1 MKYLSRVFV
10 VAVAALSTP
19 VAVSAST
26 LEVLDTSSMS
36 LTVSTLP
43 PLTVPSNPASIVVSS
58 GAGTFTEP
66 AGVFGPASTQLPRT
80 LFTGVSLI
88 SGLTISGFGN
98 GTQVCDGTAPALNC
112 VGGLSGGALV
122 NVLQLFNLTIPLSVV
137 GSPGASVQ
145 VDAGGIIIT
154 VVGQN
159 WTAGQAAVTGVTV
172 DTPGGGETIGT
183 VFQTGADDRTAG
195 HGGQLVLVSGF
206 RAITNVAGTLPGFVT
221 QTLNFAPE
229 PGRLLAFAAAA
240 SALGFLVHARRSK
253 K

>member
-1 MKYLSRVFV
+1 MKYLSRVLV
-10 VAVAALSTP
+10 VAIAALSTP
-19 VAVSAST
+19 IAVNAST
-26 LEVLDTSSMS
+26 LAVDPSSSMS

-66 AGVFGPASTQLPRT
+66 IGVFGPATTQLPRT

-98 GTQVCDGTAPALNC
+98 GTQVCDGTTPALNC
-112 VGGLSGGALV
+112 VGGLSGNTLV
-122 NVLQLFNLTIPLSVV
+122 NVLQLFNLTIPLSVL
-137 GSPGASVQ
+137 GSPGATVK

-172 DTPGGGETIGT
+172 DTPGGGSVITT
-183 VFQTGADDRTAG
+183 VFETGADNRTAG
-195 HGGQLVLVSGF
+195 GGSLVLVSGF
-206 RAITNVAGTLPGFVT
+206 KAITNVAGTLPGFVT

-229 PGRLLAFAAAA
+229 PGRLLAFVAAA
-240 SALGFLVHARRSK
+240 SALGFLVRARRSK